1 MTKEEQD
8 DAKSVEADNEVAV
21 GDHNEAT
28 INIDQTTYNV
38 SELNEK
44 TKNIVVF
51 LRRLDQEIQET
62 RFNLNKNMLAR
73 QQAITDLKSEL
84 KNLTPTNK
92 P

>member
-8 DAKSVEADNEVAV
+8 DTKSVESDNEVAV

-84 KNLTPTNK
+84 KNLTPKNK

>member
-1 MTKEEQD
+1 MTKEEQND
-8 DAKSVEADNEVAV
+8 TNSVEADNEVAV

>member
-1 MTKEEQD
+1 MTKEERHD
-8 DAKSVEADNEVAV
+8 TKSVEADNEVAV
-21 GDHNEAT
+21 GDHNEST

-38 SELNEK
+38 SKLNEK

-51 LRRLDQEIQET
+51 LRRLDQENQET
-62 RFNLNKNMLAR
+62 RFNLDKNMLAR
-73 QQAITDLKSEL
+73 QQAITDLKSEI

>member
-8 DAKSVEADNEVAV
+8 DTKSVEADNEVAV
-21 GDHNEAT
+21 GGHNEAT

>member
-8 DAKSVEADNEVAV
+8 DTKSVEADNEVGV

>member
-1 MTKEEQD
+1 MTKEEQHD
-8 DAKSVEADNEVAV
+8 TNSVEADNEVAV

-73 QQAITDLKSEL
+73 QQAIADLKSEL